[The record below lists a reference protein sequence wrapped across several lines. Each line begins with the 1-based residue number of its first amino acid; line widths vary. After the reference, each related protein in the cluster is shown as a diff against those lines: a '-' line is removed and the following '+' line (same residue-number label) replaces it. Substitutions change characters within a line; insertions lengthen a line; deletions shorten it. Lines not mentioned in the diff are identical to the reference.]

1 MGSGGE
7 LFYPMKRQ
15 AGYMLLEVVLAL
27 SIFIVAV
34 VGLLSCLKAGLDADY
49 EQQRFTNTRQNLQS
63 LLDES
68 LATEPR
74 EGTKDFSPDAFNVSY
89 RREIKPARVRL
100 DDGKNLDDI
109 FRVSVVAM
117 DTQRDKKI
125 IGELWTYAS
134 R

>member
-1 MGSGGE
+1 
-7 LFYPMKRQ
+7 MKKTG
-15 AGYMLLEVVLAL
+15 GYMLLEVVLAL

-49 EQQRFTNTRQNLQS
+49 EQQRFTNTRLNLQS

-68 LATEPR
+68 LAVAPR
-74 EGTKDFSPDAFNVSY
+74 EGTKEYAPDAFQVSY
-89 RREIKPARVRL
+89 RREIKLAKVKL
-100 DDGKNLDDI
+100 EDGKTLNDI
-109 FRVSVVAM
+109 FRVSVVAL